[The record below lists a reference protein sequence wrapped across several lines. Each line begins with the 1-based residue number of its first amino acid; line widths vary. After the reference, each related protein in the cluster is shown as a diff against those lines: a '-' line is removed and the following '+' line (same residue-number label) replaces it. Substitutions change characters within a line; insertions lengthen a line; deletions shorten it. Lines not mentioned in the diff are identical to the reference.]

1 MLKNYILTILRQIR
15 KNQTFS
21 LINIFGLA
29 MGMAACIVIAQFVYF
44 HLQFDKH
51 HTDSER
57 IVRVER
63 LASRN
68 GVDLGVTSFT
78 SPMTAEQ
85 TTLDLPEVESRV
97 RFRSIDYQNNSIVY
111 KKGGKVL
118 TFEQPGIYGT
128 DKAAFDMFQFTF
140 LAGNAEKF
148 EEPNKII
155 LTRSAALKYFED
167 FEKAIGEKI
176 DIVGNVGAFSY
187 EVVGII
193 EDLPANTHFA
203 YQALF
208 SFPTL
213 DLYGLDPKS
222 WTSNNVQSYLKL
234 KSMDDQATV
243 LRHITALFDEHGRER
258 LKQYGYEVEYQM
270 IALEDIHLYTEAGGD
285 DFTKPMD
292 YRLIIALSTIAFIIL
307 FIAWINYLNLSLV
320 KTIDRLKEVGIR
332 KVLGSRTR
340 QITALFTTEA
350 IFLNLIS
357 FIVALTL
364 AQLTAPFTSQL
375 TGVKFSFFQ
384 NVEVTLLL
392 FLLVISGAILIGL
405 YPAIMLRT
413 FNMTNILVGNKRKQ
427 KVGGLGL
434 RSILVAI
441 QFMVTFLLI
450 AATVTV
456 YKQVSFMKSADLGIN
471 IDDIMVLKSPPG
483 DINSED
489 RKDVVSYNSFK
500 TSLLSQSGIKMVT
513 NAGEIPGEPISW
525 GTSIRL
531 KNSDKESS
539 TQVSLVSMGLEFLDF
554 FELETIAGRPLR
566 QGDDPWTK
574 GDVVINERLAE
585 MLGFDEPED
594 AIGAELEGFY
604 APLQVKGIIENH
616 HHNSLHFDYDPIA
629 YILSS
634 WTEFYFIKFDIAAS
648 LDEEG
653 RVDEFNRLV
662 NIVESDWADVFAN
675 NQIDYFFLD
684 QSFNRQYAS
693 DERFGQIFGTFSFL
707 AILIACLGL
716 FGLTSFTLQQR
727 TKEIGIRKVLGA
739 EVTHLIILLSKSYF
753 IVIGI
758 AYAIAM
764 PAAWYFLSDWLEQY
778 HFRIDL
784 GSWLF
789 WLPLAVVVIIA
800 MLTILSRMLK
810 FIKLNPVNSL
820 RYE

>member
-1 MLKNYILTILRQIR
+1 MLKNYILTILRQVR

-44 HLQFDKH
+44 HLQFDKYH
-51 HTDSER
+51 PDSER
-57 IVRVER
+57 VVRVER
-63 LASRN
+63 NASRN
-68 GVDLGVTSFT
+68 GVDQGITAFT
-78 SPMTAEQ
+78 SPMTMEQ
-85 TTLDLPEVESRV
+85 ATLDLPEVEMRA
-97 RFRSIDYQNNSIVY
+97 RFRSIEYQNNSIVY
-111 KKGGKVL
+111 KKADKVL
-118 TFEQPGIYGT
+118 TFEQPGIYGA
-128 DKAAFDMFQFTF
+128 DKEAFDMFDFPF
-140 LAGNAEKF
+140 VSGNAEKF
-148 EEPNKII
+148 DEPGKMV
-155 LTRSAALKYFED
+155 LTRSAAQKYFD
-167 FEKAIGEKI
+167 DLQGAVGAKV
-176 DIVGNVGAFSY
+176 DIVSNVGVYSY
-187 EVVGII
+187 EVVGIMD
-193 EDLPANTHFA
+193 DLPENTHFA
-203 YQALF
+203 FQVLF

-213 DLYGLDPKS
+213 EQYGLDPKS
-222 WTSNNVQSYLKL
+222 WTSNNVHSYLKL
-234 KSMDDQATV
+234 RNLEDQGLV
-243 LRHITALFDEHGRER
+243 LNHLTSLYDEHAKER
-258 LKQYGYEVEYQM
+258 MQQYGYDLTYQM
-270 IALEDIHLYTEAGGD
+270 IGLEDIHLFTEASD
-285 DFTKPMD
+285 DFSKPMD
-292 YRLIIALSTIAFIIL
+292 YRFIIALATIALIIL

-350 IFLNLIS
+350 IFLNLVS

-384 NVEVTLLL
+384 NMEVTFLL
-392 FLLVISGAILIGL
+392 FVLIIGGALLIGL
-405 YPAIMLRT
+405 YPAIMLRS
-413 FNMTNILVGNKRKQ
+413 FNITNILVGNKRKQ

-441 QFMVTFLLI
+441 QFTVTFLLI

-456 YKQVSFMKSADLGIN
+456 YKQVSYMKSADLGIN
-471 IDDIMVLKSPPG
+471 IDNIMVLKAPPG
-483 DINSED
+483 DINSND
-489 RKDVVSYNSFK
+489 RKDVVSYNAFK
-500 TSLLSQSGIKMVT
+500 TSLLQQTGVKMVT
-513 NAGEIPGEPISW
+513 NAGEIPGERIGW

-531 KNSDKESS
+531 KNGDTESS
-539 TQVSLVSMGLEFLDF
+539 TQTGLVSMGLEFLDF
-554 FELETIAGRPLR
+554 FELETVAGRPLR
-566 QGDDPWTK
+566 QGDDPWSK

-585 MLGFDEPED
+585 MLGFQDPQD
-594 AIGAELEGFY
+594 AVGAELAGFY
-604 APLQVKGIIENH
+604 APLQVRGIIENH
-616 HHNSLHFDYDPIA
+616 HHNSLHFDYEPIA

-634 WTEFYFIKFDIAAS
+634 WTEFYFIKFNIS
-648 LDEEG
+648 EG
-653 RVDEFNRLV
+653 LADTDRVKEFNRLV
-662 NIVESDWADVFAN
+662 NTVESEWNSVFTE

-693 DERFGQIFGTFSFL
+693 DERFGKIFGAFSFL

-739 EVTHLIILLSKSYF
+739 EVTHLIFLLSKSYF

-789 WLPLAVVVIIA
+789 WLPLAVVLTIA
-800 MLTILSRMLK
+800 MATIMTRMLK

>member
-1 MLKNYILTILRQIR
+1 MLKNYILTILRQVR

-51 HTDSER
+51 YTDSDR

-63 LASRN
+63 QVLRN
-68 GVDLGVTSFT
+68 GVDLGVTAFT
-78 SPMTAEQ
+78 SPMIVEQ
-85 TTLDLPEVESRV
+85 AMLDLPEIESRV
-97 RFRSIDYQNNSIVY
+97 RFRSIDYQNNSITY
-111 KKGGKVL
+111 KGDGNVL
-118 TFEQPGIYGT
+118 TFEQPGLYAT
-128 DKAAFDMFQFTF
+128 DKEAFDVFQFEF

-148 EEPNKII
+148 DQPNKIV
-155 LTRSAALKYFED
+155 LSESSARKYFSD
-167 FEKAIGEKI
+167 FESAIGAKI
-176 DIVGNVGAFSY
+176 DIQGNVGSFSY
-187 EVVGII
+187 EVVGIMR
-193 EDLPANTHFA
+193 DLPPNTHFDFN
-203 YQALF
+203 ALF

-213 DLYGLDPKS
+213 DVYGLQPQS
-222 WTSNNVQSYLKL
+222 WTSGNVQSYLKL
-234 KSMDDQATV
+234 RSIEDQGGV
-243 LRHITALFDEHGRER
+243 LAHVKLLYETHAKER
-258 LKQYGYEVEYQM
+258 LQQFGYDIAFQM
-270 IALEDIHLYTEAGGD
+270 IPMEEIHL
-285 DFTKPMD
+285 FTKVGSDFKEPMD
-292 YRLIIALSTIAFIIL
+292 YRLIIALASIAFIIL

-384 NVEVTLLL
+384 NPEVTLLL
-392 FLLVISGAILIGL
+392 FLLVIAGAVIIGL

-434 RSILVAI
+434 RSILVAV

-450 AATVTV
+450 AATLTV

-483 DINSED
+483 DINSDD
-489 RKDVVSYNSFK
+489 RQDVVSYNAFN
-500 TSLLSQSGIKMVT
+500 TALSQQSGIASIT

-525 GTSIRL
+525 GTNIRL
-531 KNSDKESS
+531 KNADTESS
-539 TQVSLVSMGLEFLDF
+539 EQISLVSMGKEFLDF
-554 FELETIAGRPLR
+554 FDLNIVAGRQIR
-566 QGDDPWTK
+566 EGDDPWTK
-574 GDVVINERLAE
+574 GDVWINVKMTEL
-585 MLGFDEPED
+585 LGFEKPED
-594 AIGAELEGFY
+594 AIGAELEGFHV
-604 APLQVKGIIENH
+604 PIQVRGIVENH

-634 WTEFYFIKFDIAAS
+634 WTEFYFVKFNIGKNLNDAERA
-648 LDEEG
+648 
-653 RVDEFNRLV
+653 REFDRLV
-662 NIVESDWADVFAN
+662 NIVESEWAEFFTDH
-675 NQIDYFFLD
+675 QIDYFFLD

-693 DERFGQIFGTFSFL
+693 DERFGKIFGTFSFL
-707 AILIACLGL
+707 AIFIACLGL

-739 EVTHLIILLSKSYF
+739 EVTHLILLLSKSYF

-758 AYAIAM
+758 AYSVAM
-764 PAAWYFLSDWLEQY
+764 PVAWYFLSGWLEQY
-778 HFRIDL
+778 HFQIDL
-784 GSWLF
+784 GAWLF
-789 WLPLAVVVIIA
+789 WLPLAVVVVIA
-800 MLTILSRMLK
+800 MITILSRMLK

>member
-1 MLKNYILTILRQIR
+1 MLKNYFLTILRQVR

-51 HTDSER
+51 YADSDR
-57 IVRVER
+57 IVKIERVV
-63 LASRN
+63 SRN
-68 GVDLGVTSFT
+68 GQDLGVSAYT
-78 SPMTAEQ
+78 SPMTIEQ
-85 TTLDLPEVESRV
+85 TMLDLPEVESRV
-97 RFRSIDYQNNSIVY
+97 RFRSIDYQNNSITY
-111 KKGGKVL
+111 KGNGDVL
-118 TFEQPGIYGT
+118 TFEQPELYAA
-128 DKAAFDMFQFTF
+128 DKEAFDLFQIEF

-148 EEPNKII
+148 DQPNKIV
-155 LTRSAALKYFED
+155 LNESSARKYFSD
-167 FEKAIGEKI
+167 FEGAIGAKI
-176 DIVGNVGAFSY
+176 DISGNVGSFSY
-187 EVVGII
+187 EVVGIMK
-193 EDLPANTHFA
+193 DLPANTHFDFNV
-203 YQALF
+203 LF

-213 DLYGLDPKS
+213 ESYGLQPES
-222 WTSNNVQSYLKL
+222 WTSGNVHSYLKL
-234 KSMDDQATV
+234 QSLEDQEVV
-243 LRHITALFDEHGRER
+243 LSHINSLFETHAKER
-258 LKQYGYEVEYQM
+258 LQQYGYDITFQVIPIEE
-270 IALEDIHLYTEAGGD
+270 IHLFSEASS
-285 DFTKPMD
+285 DFKESMD
-292 YRLIIALSTIAFIIL
+292 YRLIIALATIAFIIL

-350 IFLNLIS
+350 VFLNLIS

-364 AQLTAPFTSQL
+364 AQLTSPFTSQL

-384 NVEVTLLL
+384 NMEVTLLL
-392 FLLVISGAILIGL
+392 FVLVIVGSVIIGL

-427 KVGGLGL
+427 KVGGFGL

-441 QFMVTFLLI
+441 QFTVTFLLI
-450 AATVTV
+450 AATITV

-471 IDDIMVLKSPPG
+471 INDIMVLKSPPG
-483 DINSED
+483 DINSND
-489 RKDVVSYNSFK
+489 RQDVVSYNAFK
-500 TSLLSQSGIKMVT
+500 TALTQQTGIASIT

-525 GTSIRL
+525 GTGIRL
-531 KNSDKESS
+531 KNADTEDSQ
-539 TQVSLVSMGLEFLDF
+539 QVSLVSMGKEFLDF
-554 FELETIAGRPLR
+554 FELEVVAGRQIR
-566 QGDDPWTK
+566 EGDDPWTK
-574 GDVVINERLAE
+574 GDVWINEKMTE
-585 MLGFDEPED
+585 ILGFEKPED
-594 AIGAELEGFY
+594 AVGVELEGFY
-604 APLQVKGIIENH
+604 APLQVRGIVENH

-634 WTEFYFIKFDIAAS
+634 WTEFYFVKFDIANAMS
-648 LDEEG
+648 DDQ
-653 RVDEFNRLV
+653 RVSEFNRLV
-662 NIVESDWADVFAN
+662 NIVESEWAEVFTN

-693 DERFGQIFGTFSFL
+693 DERFGRIFGTFSLL

-739 EVTHLIILLSKSYF
+739 ELTHLILLLSKSYF

-764 PAAWYFLSDWLEQY
+764 PAAWYFLSDWLQQY
-778 HFRIDL
+778 HFQIDL

-789 WLPLAVVVIIA
+789 WVPLTVVVVIA
-800 MLTILSRMLK
+800 MVTILSRMLK

>member
-1 MLKNYILTILRQIR
+1 MLKNYILTILRQVR

-51 HTDSER
+51 YADSDR

-63 LASRN
+63 QVSRN
-68 GVDLGVTSFT
+68 GLDLGITAFT
-78 SPMTAEQ
+78 SPMTMEQ
-85 TTLDLPEVESRV
+85 TMLDLPEVETRV
-97 RFRSIDYQNNSIVY
+97 RFRSIDYQNNSITY
-111 KKGGKVL
+111 KGSGSIL
-118 TFEQPGIYGT
+118 TFEQPGLYAT
-128 DKAAFDMFQFTF
+128 DKEAFELFEFEF
-140 LAGNAEKF
+140 LAGNADKF
-148 EEPNKII
+148 DQPNKIV
-155 LTRSAALKYFED
+155 LNESSARKYFND
-167 FEKAIGEKI
+167 FEGAIGAKI
-176 DIVGNVGAFSY
+176 DVSGNVGTFSY
-187 EVVGII
+187 EVVGIVK
-193 EDLPANTHFA
+193 DLPANTHFDFG
-203 YQALF
+203 ALF

-213 DLYGLDPKS
+213 DAYGLQPES
-222 WTSNNVQSYLKL
+222 WTSGNVQSYLKL
-234 KSMDDQATV
+234 RSMEDQEAV
-243 LRHITALFDEHGRER
+243 LAHIQSLYETHAKER
-258 LKQYGYEVEYQM
+258 LQQYGYDITFQM
-270 IALEDIHLYTEAGGD
+270 IPLEDIHLFTKAGS
-285 DFTKPMD
+285 DFTEPMD
-292 YRLIIALSTIAFIIL
+292 YRLIIALATIAFIIL

-332 KVLGSRTR
+332 KVLGSRTS
-340 QITALFTTEA
+340 QITSLFTIEA

-357 FIVALTL
+357 FIVALTF
-364 AQLTAPFTSQL
+364 AQLTSPFTSQL

-384 NVEVTLLL
+384 NMEVTLLL
-392 FLLVISGAILIGL
+392 FLLVIAGSVLIGL

-434 RSILVAI
+434 RSILVAV
-441 QFMVTFLLI
+441 QFTVTFLLI
-450 AATVTV
+450 AATATV
-456 YKQVSFMKSADLGIN
+456 YKQVSYMKSADLGIN

-483 DINSED
+483 NINSDD
-489 RKDVVSYNSFK
+489 RQDVVSYNAFK
-500 TSLLSQSGIKMVT
+500 TALMQQTGVTMVT
-513 NAGEIPGEPISW
+513 NAGEIPGEPIGW
-525 GTSIRL
+525 GTGIRL
-531 KNSDKESS
+531 KNTDTESS
-539 TQVSLVSMGLEFLDF
+539 EQISLVSMGKEFLDF
-554 FELETIAGRPLR
+554 FELDVVAGRSIR
-566 QGDDPWTK
+566 EGDDPWTK
-574 GDVVINERLAE
+574 GDVWINVKMTEL
-585 MLGFDEPED
+585 LGFDKPED

-604 APLQVKGIIENH
+604 APIQVRGIVENH
-616 HHNSLHFDYDPIA
+616 HHNSLHHDYDPIA

-634 WTEFYFIKFDIAAS
+634 WTEYYFVKFNIS
-648 LDEEG
+648 ETLSHPE
-653 RVDEFNRLV
+653 RVQEFDRLV
-662 NIVESDWADVFAN
+662 NIVESEWAEVFTN

-693 DERFGQIFGTFSFL
+693 DERFGKIFGTFSFL
-707 AILIACLGL
+707 AIFIACLGL

-739 EVTHLIILLSKSYF
+739 ELTHLVLLLSKSYF

-758 AYAIAM
+758 AYSIAM

-778 HFRIDL
+778 YFRIDL

-800 MLTILSRMLK
+800 MATILSRMLK